1 MTSILLKEF
10 ANQLELE
17 TDDPEERFIISGVSW
32 QQYEALLVKL
42 GDSPWYRVTY
52 LEGTLEIMSP
62 SRRHE
67 LGKKNISRLL
77 EAYLE
82 ETRTR
87 FWGLGSTTFRKEEKK
102 RGTEPDECYCIGT
115 EKEFPDLAIEVVLSS
130 GGVDKLA
137 VYKKLEVTEVW
148 FWQNNQFS
156 LYRLRGDE
164 YEKIPKSELLPD
176 LDLALLAKY
185 VAQPDPLEAVV
196 EFREKVRQGLKR
208 DRSL

>member
-1 MTSILLKEF
+1 MTPTLLREF
-10 ANQLELE
+10 TNQLELAI
-17 TDDPEERFIISGVSW
+17 DDPEERFIISGVSW
-32 QQYEALLVKL
+32 QQYEALLAQLEDK
-42 GDSPWYRVTY
+42 PWYRVTF

-102 RGTEPDECYCIGT
+102 GGTEPDECYCIGT
-115 EKEFPDLAIEVVLSS
+115 EKEFPDLVIEVVLTS

-137 VYKKLEVTEVW
+137 VYKKLGVTEVW

-156 LYRLRGDE
+156 IHRLRRDE
-164 YEKIPKSELLPD
+164 YEKISQSELLPE
-176 LDLALLAKY
+176 LDLALLAEY
-185 VAQPDPLEAVV
+185 VVQPDPLEAVLG
-196 EFREKVRQGLKR
+196 FREKLREGLRR